1 MMRGDKYDLEEIGF
15 LIESDHIAPEEL
27 EAAFKTARV
36 PVENEILD
44 LFQRAQPL
52 VLKIAEK
59 PAGREGRTTPG
70 VRSQPKMDWDQSGPG
85 SLG

>member
-1 MMRGDKYDLEEIGF
+1 MRGDKYDLEEIGF

-52 VLKIAEK
+52 VLEIAKEL
-59 PAGREGRTTPG
+59 AGREGRTTSDI
-70 VRSQPKMDWDQSGPG
+70 RSQPKKGWDQAGPD